1 MYLLCMIKARIRW
14 CTCRVENILT
24 LGKLLS
30 LWFCFLLHSIL
41 FLISQTSYRTYKI
54 ISSYELARPIMGT
67 IFLVINNWASEAS
80 PTLGCSIEIS
90 RDIYR
95 YVCLSW
101 SKKRRRKYVGL
112 TRACSKSVLGGKIR
126 PVTPVLLGERSEP
139 HTGCSIEISRDICMS
154 VCRYVGMSVVVQKA

>member
-1 MYLLCMIKARIRW
+1 MIKAGIRW

-67 IFLVINNWASEAS
+67 IFLVYY
-80 PTLGCSIEIS
+80 
-90 RDIYR
+90 IYI
-95 YVCLSW
+95 VCANFVLIT
-101 SKKRRRKYVGL
+101 RKE
-112 TRACSKSVLGGKIR
+112 GG
-126 PVTPVLLGERSEP
+126 
-139 HTGCSIEISRDICMS
+139 
-154 VCRYVGMSVVVQKA
+154 A

>member
-41 FLISQTSYRTYKI
+41 FLISQISYRTYKI

-67 IFLVINNWASEAS
+67 IFLVVYDRNVSS
-80 PTLGCSIEIS
+80 PLSTCAAGVKRLGLVS
-90 RDIYR
+90 RGTFIAII
-95 YVCLSW
+95 L
-101 SKKRRRKYVGL
+101 
-112 TRACSKSVLGGKIR
+112 
-126 PVTPVLLGERSEP
+126 
-139 HTGCSIEISRDICMS
+139 
-154 VCRYVGMSVVVQKA
+154 